1 MTSDQESG
9 MDVTVL
15 AIAGCPGG
23 ALLEDRLAAVA
34 PAASGIPVSRRVVAG
49 EAEAAAAG
57 MYGSPTLLID
67 GVDPFAVPGE
77 QPGMA
82 CRLYRQ
88 DDGSLAPAP
97 SAAELRRGLTRAP
110 QPEP

>member
-1 MTSDQESG
+1 

-15 AIAGCPGG
+15 AIAGCPGA

-34 PAASGIPVSRRVVAG
+34 AGLPGIRISRRVIAD

-57 MYGSPTLLID
+57 MYGSPTLLV
-67 GVDPFAVPGE
+67 GGTDPFVVGGE

-97 SAAELRRGLTRAP
+97 PEGELRRVLTP
-110 QPEP
+110 

>member
-1 MTSDQESG
+1 

-15 AIAGCPGG
+15 AIADCPGA
-23 ALLEDRLAAVA
+23 ALLEDRLAAMA
-34 PAASGIPVSRRVVAG
+34 AGLPAIRVSRLVIAN

-57 MYGSPTLLID
+57 MHGSPTLLV
-67 GVDPFAVPGE
+67 GGADPFVVGSE

-97 SAAELRRGLTRAP
+97 PEEELRRVLTPGRGD
-110 QPEP
+110 

>member
-1 MTSDQESG
+1 MTSDQESR

-15 AIAGCPGG
+15 SIAGCPGA
-23 ALLEDRLAAVA
+23 ALLEDRLAVVT
-34 PAASGIPVSRRVVAG
+34 PALSGIRVSCRVIAS

-57 MYGSPTLLID
+57 MYGSPTLLTG
-67 GVDPFAVPGE
+67 GVDPFTVPGE
-77 QPGMA
+77 QPGIA

-97 SAAELRRGLTRAP
+97 SAAELRRVLTRAA
-110 QPEP
+110 QP